1 MTQHVVYKLVLVW
14 YLMSIVYRLNDGIC
28 AIITGL
34 FRQHIDFRTN
44 IVQSS
49 TVQLKTFNA
58 HAASTAPAKRNYG

>member
-1 MTQHVVYKLVLVW
+1 
-14 YLMSIVYRLNDGIC
+14 MSIVYRLNDGIC